1 MTDDEHDFDL
11 VEHELHETACLSL
24 KPMVEL
30 EIAQSVTDANRGRI
44 AVLEATLTEVSAEL
58 KMIRAQSTK
67 QSLVIASMEKLLA
80 SRDTTLQHCTT
91 SLMTVNSQYQEAQTT
106 MQQQGT
112 VIQQLRDQLNQ
123 LEIQYE
129 LTREDLKKES
139 AEFRAFK
146 QCVSKPKRTHPADQI
161 MSSEGKPTKFINS
174 LFEPS
179 LFR

>member
-30 EIAQSVTDANRGRI
+30 EIAQSITDANRGRI
-44 AVLEATLTEVSAEL
+44 ATLEETLTELRAEL
-58 KMIRAQSTK
+58 KMIRSHSIK
-67 QSLVIASMEKLLA
+67 QGLVIASMEKVLA

-106 MQQQGT
+106 MQQQGV

-146 QCVSKPKRTHPADQI
+146 QCVNKPKRPHPQDQV
-161 MSSEGKPTKFINS
+161 MSSEAKPTKFINS

>member
-1 MTDDEHDFDL
+1 MAEEDDEFDL
-11 VEHELHETACLSL
+11 VEHELHETTSLSL

-30 EIAQSVTDANRGRI
+30 EIAQSVTDANRNRI
-44 AVLEATLTEVSAEL
+44 AVLEETLREVSAEL
-58 KMIRAQSTK
+58 KMIRSHSTK
-67 QSLVIASMEKLLA
+67 QSLVIASMEKVLA

-91 SLMTVNSQYQEAQTT
+91 SLMTVNSQYQEAQTA
-106 MQQQGT
+106 MQQQGL

-139 AEFRAFK
+139 AEFKAFK
-146 QCVSKPKRTHPADQI
+146 QCVNKPKRPYPSDQV
-161 MSSEGKPTKFINS
+161 MLPDGKAPKFINS

-179 LFR
+179 TFR